1 MTSSKR
7 INRRVALMGAM
18 AAIAHASIARHHPIY
33 GGGGGIMEQCKL
45 QPSEFQRK
53 EKERKRNS
61 SRGIEVYHY
70 PDGFKCLARNQKNAD
85 RKHTNWLRNEK

>member
-1 MTSSKR
+1 MTSNKKVK
-7 INRRVALMGAM
+7 IGLALMETM
-18 AAIAHASIARHHPIY
+18 AAITQASIARHHPIY
-33 GGGGGIMEQCKL
+33 GGGGIMEQCKL
-45 QPSEFQRK
+45 QPSELQRK

-85 RKHTNWLRNEK
+85 RKHTNWLKNEK